1 MTMASGLYVVNFLDS
16 LDATQLAL
24 DMSLATHKLAA
35 YTNTKT
41 PNFSSDTGYSATNEV
56 TGTGLSAGG
65 VALSAAASGGS
76 TSPTLTDSSGTM
88 VYDMN
93 DVVLLNTT
101 LSNIRGMIE
110 YADALAGDN
119 NLFAVNFGSD
129 YSTVTGTLTV
139 QWHASGVWTLDLVP

>member
-1 MTMASGLYVVNFLDS
+1 MAFASGLYTLNFIDS

-24 DMSLATHKLAA
+24 DFSLATHKLAA

-76 TSPTLTDSSGTM
+76 ASPTLTDNSGTM
-88 VYDMN
+88 VYDMA

-101 LSNIRGMIE
+101 LPNIRGMIE

-119 NLFAVNFGSD
+119 NLFAVAFGAD
-129 YSTVTGTLTV
+129 YSTVTGTLTI
-139 QWHASGVWTLDLVP
+139 QWAVAGVWTLDFVP